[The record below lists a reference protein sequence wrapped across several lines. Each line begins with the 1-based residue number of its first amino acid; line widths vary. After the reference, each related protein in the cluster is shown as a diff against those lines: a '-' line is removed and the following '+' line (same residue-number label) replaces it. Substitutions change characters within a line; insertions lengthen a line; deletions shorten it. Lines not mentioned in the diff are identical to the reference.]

1 MFIQNRFFKW
11 NIFLF
16 SKFSR
21 IYDAFNSSRPEK
33 TIPVGPKMSQHSL
46 HSSITSGTTFSSC
59 LDEAVSFDFGTPF
72 EDTRITVVPQKRVIV
87 HLLDYS

>member
-1 MFIQNRFFKW
+1 
-11 NIFLF
+11 
-16 SKFSR
+16 
-21 IYDAFNSSRPEK
+21 
-33 TIPVGPKMSQHSL
+33 MSQHSL

-72 EDTRITVVPQKRVIV
+72 EDTRVTVVPQKRVIV